1 MVDRMETPAIRGAGR
16 MPARGLIL
24 GPALRYAGETEALIW
39 VETAAPCT
47 VSVLGC
53 EARTF
58 CVEGHHY
65 ALVVCTGLEP
75 GTITPYEVALDGET
89 VWPLPDD
96 PFPPSVIRTHAPDKK
111 TRIAFGSC
119 RVCAPHQPPYSLR
132 KDDDPEGREVDALL
146 ALAHRMRGQDPSE
159 WPEALILLGDQ
170 VYADE
175 VSPEVREFIRS
186 RRDPEVPPGEQVA
199 DFEEYTRLYWESWG
213 EPYMRWLLS
222 TVPSSMIFDDHDV
235 HDDWNTSKTWV
246 TDIRA
251 RGWWDERIVGG
262 LMSYWLYQHL
272 GNLSP
277 RELADMDLLDRVRE
291 ADDAGPILRDY
302 VFKADREVEGTR
314 WSYCR
319 DIGSARLV
327 MVDSR
332 AGRVLD
338 PGGRSMVDEDEWRW
352 IEEHATGDCD
362 HLLIGTSLPLL
373 LAPGMHYLE
382 AWNEA
387 VCDGAW
393 GRVASWAGEKVRQ
406 ALDLEHWAAFGESLE
421 RMMSIV
427 RSVGRGERGEAPASI
442 VALSGDVHH
451 AYLAEVG
458 FAPGTGMRSTAW
470 QATCSPFRNPL
481 DNKERTVMR
490 FMASEVASK
499 VMRRLADA
507 AGVERP
513 SVRWRYAHDKPWFDN
528 QVAMLDLDGR
538 RGRMLLEKTVAP
550 RPEQAEDPPLRLEQV
565 YERDL
570 A

>member
-1 MVDRMETPAIRGAGR
+1 M
-16 MPARGLIL
+16 
-24 GPALRYAGETEALIW
+24 IW
-39 VETAAPCT
+39 VETDGPCT

-53 EARTF
+53 DARTF

-65 ALVVCTGLEP
+65 ALVLCEGLEP

-89 VWPLPDD
+89 VWPLPGDR
-96 PFPPSVIRTHAPDKK
+96 FPPSVVRTHDPARP

-119 RVCAPHQPPYSLR
+119 RVCAPHAPPYSLR
-132 KDDDPEGREVDALL
+132 KDDDDDGREVDALR
-146 ALAHRMRGQDPSE
+146 ALAERMRGQDPAE

-175 VSPEVREFIRS
+175 VSPDVREFIRS
-186 RRDPEVPPGEQVA
+186 RRDTDVPPGETVA
-199 DFEEYTRLYWESWG
+199 DFEEYTRLYLESWG

-235 HDDWNTSKTWV
+235 HDDWNTSQTWV
-246 TDIRA
+246 AGMRA
-251 RGWWDERIVGG
+251 QGWWDERIVGG
-262 LMSYWLYQHL
+262 FMSYWLYQHL

-277 RELADMDLLDRVRE
+277 RELADMDLYARVRE
-291 ADDAGPILRDY
+291 ADDAGAILRDY

-332 AGRVLD
+332 AGRVLE
-338 PGGRSMVDEDEWRW
+338 PGARSMVDEEEWRW
-352 IEEHATGDCD
+352 IEEHARGDCD

-393 GRVASWAGEKVRQ
+393 GPVAARAGEKLRQ
-406 ALDLEHWAAFGESLE
+406 GLDLEHWAAFDKSLE
-421 RMMSIV
+421 RMLGLV
-427 RSVGRGERGEAPASI
+427 RAVGRGERGEPPASI
-442 VALSGDVHH
+442 VVLSGDVHH

-458 FAPGTGMRSTAW
+458 FARGTGMRSSAW

-481 DNKERTVMR
+481 DRKERTVMR
-490 FMASEVASK
+490 FMASEVASGL
-499 VMRRLADA
+499 MRKLAAA
-507 AGVERP
+507 AGVRP
-513 SVRWRYAHDKPWFDN
+513 PSARWRYTHDKPWFDN
-528 QVAMLDLDGR
+528 QVATLELDGR
-538 RGRMLLEKTVAP
+538 RGRLVLEKTVP
-550 RPEQAEDPPLRLEQV
+550 PEEEQAHDPPLRLEQV
-565 YERDL
+565 YERAL
-570 A
+570 S

>member
-1 MVDRMETPAIRGAGR
+1 MAPQLV
-16 MPARGLIL
+16 L
-24 GPALRYAGETEALIW
+24 GPALRYAGETEAIVW
-39 VETAAPCT
+39 VETDAPCT

-53 EARTF
+53 EAETF

-65 ALVVCTGLEP
+65 ALVVCDGLER

-89 VWPLPDD
+89 AWPLPDSE
-96 PFPPSVIRTHAPDKK
+96 FPPSVIRTHDPTKP
-111 TRIAFGSC
+111 TRIVFGSC
-119 RVCAPHQPPYSLR
+119 RVCAPHEPPHSLP
-132 KDDDPEGREVDALL
+132 KDEHPEGREVDALN
-146 ALAHRMRGQDPSE
+146 ALVQRMQDQHPSE

-175 VSPEVREFIRS
+175 VSPGVREFIRS
-186 RRDPEVPPGEQVA
+186 RRDPEVPPGETVG

-246 TDIRA
+246 EQIRA
-251 RGWWDERIVGG
+251 QGWWDERICGG
-262 LMSYWLYQHL
+262 FMSYWLYQHL

-277 RELADMDLLDRVRE
+277 RELDELDLYERVRE
-291 ADDAGPILRDY
+291 AGDASDILRDY
-302 VFKADREVEGTR
+302 AFKADREVKGTR
-314 WSYCR
+314 WSFCR
-319 DIGSARLV
+319 DIGQARLV

-338 PGGRSMVDEDEWRW
+338 PGERSMVDDDEWAW
-352 IEEHATGDCD
+352 IEEHARGGCD
-362 HLLIGTSLPLL
+362 HLLIGSSLPLL

-387 VCDGAW
+387 VCEGAW
-393 GRVASWAGEKVRQ
+393 GPVAAHAGEQLRQ
-406 ALDLEHWAAFGESLE
+406 GLDLEHWAAFGESLA
-421 RMMSIV
+421 RMMGIFKA
-427 RSVGRGERGEAPASI
+427 VGTGERGEAPATI

-458 FAPGTGMRSTAW
+458 FPPGTGMRSTAW

-481 DNKERTVMR
+481 DKKERTVMR
-490 FMASEVASK
+490 FMASEPAERL
-499 VMRRLADA
+499 MRALAHS
-507 AGVERP
+507 AGVEDP
-513 SVRWRYAHDKPWFDN
+513 PVRWRYVHDDPWFDN
-528 QVAMLDLDGR
+528 QVATLELDGR
-538 RGRMLLEKTVAP
+538 RARLRIEKTVPPGDDAG
-550 RPEQAEDPPLRLEQV
+550 DPALRLEQV
-565 YERDL
+565 FEREL

>member
-1 MVDRMETPAIRGAGR
+1 MTR
-16 MPARGLIL
+16 LIL
-24 GPALRYAGETEALIW
+24 GPALRYAGETEAMIW
-39 VETAAPCT
+39 VETDGPCT

-53 EARTF
+53 DARTF

-65 ALVVCTGLEP
+65 ALVLCEGLEP

-89 VWPLPDD
+89 VWPLPGDR
-96 PFPPSVIRTHAPDKK
+96 FPPSVVRTHDPARP

-119 RVCAPHQPPYSLR
+119 RVCAPHEPPYSLC
-132 KDDDPEGREVDALL
+132 KDDDEDGREVDALR
-146 ALAHRMRGQDPSE
+146 ALAERMRGQDPAE

-175 VSPEVREFIRS
+175 VSPDVREFIRA
-186 RRDPEVPPGEQVA
+186 RRDTDVPPGETVS
-199 DFEEYTRLYWESWG
+199 DFEEYTRLYLESWG

-235 HDDWNTSKTWV
+235 HDDWNTSTDWV
-246 TDIRA
+246 RDIRS

-262 LMSYWLYQHL
+262 FMSYWLYQHL

-277 RELADMDLLDRVRE
+277 RELADMDLYARVRE
-291 ADDAGPILRDY
+291 ADDAGAILRDY

-332 AGRVLD
+332 AGRVLE
-338 PGGRSMVDEDEWRW
+338 PGARSMVDEEEWRW
-352 IEEHATGDCD
+352 IEEHARGDCD

-393 GRVASWAGEKVRQ
+393 GPVAARAGEKLRQ
-406 ALDLEHWAAFGESLE
+406 GLDLEHWAAFDKSLE
-421 RMMSIV
+421 RMLGLV
-427 RSVGRGERGEAPASI
+427 RAVGRGERGEPPASI
-442 VALSGDVHH
+442 VVLSGDVHH

-458 FAPGTGMRSTAW
+458 FARGTGMRSSAW

-481 DNKERTVMR
+481 DRKERTVMR
-490 FMASEVASK
+490 FMASEVASGL
-499 VMRRLADA
+499 MRKLAAA
-507 AGVERP
+507 AGVRP
-513 SVRWRYAHDKPWFDN
+513 PSARWRYTHDKPWFDN
-528 QVAMLDLDGR
+528 QVATLELDGR
-538 RGRMLLEKTVAP
+538 RGRLVLEKTVP
-550 RPEQAEDPPLRLEQV
+550 PEEEQADDPPLRLEQV
-565 YERDL
+565 YERAL
-570 A
+570 S

>member
-1 MVDRMETPAIRGAGR
+1 MVDRMETPGIKGAGR
-16 MPARGLIL
+16 TPARALLL

-39 VETAAPCT
+39 VETDGACT
-47 VSVLGC
+47 VRVLGC

-65 ALVVCTGLEP
+65 ALVLCEGLEP
-75 GTITPYEVALDGET
+75 GSVTPYEVELD
-89 VWPLPDD
+89 
-96 PFPPSVIRTHAPDKK
+96 PSQP
-111 TRIAFGSC
+111 TRIVFGSC
-119 RVCAPHQPPYSLR
+119 RVCAPHEPPFSLA
-132 KDDDPEGREVDALL
+132 KDEDPEGREVDALK
-146 ALAHRMRGQDPSE
+146 ALVRRMAGQEPRE
-159 WPEALILLGDQ
+159 WPEAMILLGDQ

-175 VSPEVREFIRS
+175 VSPGVREFIHS
-186 RRDPEVPPGEQVA
+186 RRDPEVPPGETVR
-199 DFEEYTRLYWESWG
+199 DFEEYTRLYWDSWG
-213 EPYMRWLLS
+213 EPDMRWLLS

-246 TDIRA
+246 GEMRGQ
-251 RGWWDERIVGG
+251 GWWDERIVGG
-262 LMSYWLYQHL
+262 FMSYWLYQHL

-277 RELADMDLLDRVRE
+277 RELDGYDLYERVRE
-291 ADDAGPILRDY
+291 ADDAGAILRDY

-319 DIGSARLV
+319 DIGQARLV

-338 PGGRSMVDEDEWRW
+338 PGRRSMVDEDEWRW
-352 IEEHATGDCD
+352 IEENARGDCK

-393 GRVASWAGEKVRQ
+393 GRVPAYVGEKLRQ
-406 ALDLEHWAAFGESLE
+406 AADLEHWAAFGESLA
-421 RMMSIV
+421 RMMGII
-427 RSVGRGERGEAPASI
+427 RAVGSGERGEPPASI
-442 VALSGDVHH
+442 VTLSGDVHH

-458 FAPGTGMRSTAW
+458 FPPGTGMRSTTW

-490 FMASEVASK
+490 FMASEPAAGLL
-499 VMRRLADA
+499 RALAHS
-507 AGVERP
+507 AGVEDP
-513 SVRWRYAHDKPWFDN
+513 PVRWRYVHDEPWFDN
-528 QVAMLDLDGR
+528 QVATLELDDR
-538 RGRMLLEKTVAP
+538 RARFRLEKTVRPDDGGAP
-550 RPEQAEDPPLRLEQV
+550 ELRLESV
-565 YERDL
+565 FEHDL